1 MDLNEAVGLA
11 LKQQRL
17 SKGLSQET
25 IGASQ
30 SYISDIERGLKAIS
44 VEKLDEL
51 AKNMGV
57 HPLTILTNSYLKIDA
72 NTDLQ
77 QIFELI
83 SKELSQ
89 LEN

>member
-1 MDLNEAVGLA
+1 MDLNEAIGLA

-72 NTDLQ
+72 DTDLQ

-89 LEN
+89 LDN

>member
-1 MDLNEAVGLA
+1 MELNEAIGLA

-17 SKGLSQET
+17 SKGFSQET

-30 SYISDIERGLKAIS
+30 SYISDIERGLKSIS

-51 AKNMGV
+51 ANNMGV
-57 HPLTILTNSYLKIDA
+57 HPLTILANSYLKLDT

-77 QIFELI
+77 TIFDII

-89 LEN
+89 LKD